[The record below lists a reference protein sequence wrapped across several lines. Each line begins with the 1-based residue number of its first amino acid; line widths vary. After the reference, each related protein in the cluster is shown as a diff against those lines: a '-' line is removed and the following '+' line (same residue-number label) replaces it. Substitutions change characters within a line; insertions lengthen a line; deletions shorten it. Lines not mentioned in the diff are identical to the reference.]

1 MTARVCLQL
10 TSVAFVLVPVA
21 LLAQAEVRPA
31 REFTSFRGTWTI
43 DESAGRGH
51 IGGLPIARTLRI
63 ATSAEELRLTK
74 DGGDTEIYRL
84 DGSELE
90 TYGTARSVVLVADT
104 LAVSTRRT
112 RRQRGYAFTNVITD
126 AYAVSGDVLTVERQL
141 SVVVAPLT
149 LREGRVTDE
158 AGAGHLAELENPT
171 NNRQTIVYR
180 RSH

>member
-1 MTARVCLQL
+1 MTRCVSLPIA
-10 TSVAFVLVPVA
+10 SIAFALVPVA

-31 REFTSFRGTWTI
+31 REFTAFRGTWTI

-74 DGGDTEIYRL
+74 DGGDPEIYRL
-84 DGSELE
+84 DGTESKD
-90 TYGTARSVVLVADT
+90 YGAERSVVLVADA
-104 LAVSTRRT
+104 LAVTTRRT
-112 RRQRGYAFTNVITD
+112 RRDRGYAFTNVVTD
-126 AYAVSGDVLTVERQL
+126 AYAVKGDVLTVERQL

-149 LREGRVTDE
+149 LRDGRVTDE
-158 AGAGHLAELENPT
+158 SRAGHLAELEDPN